1 MFSVVENFKTGKL
14 ELAELPAPICRPG
27 TVLVA
32 NRASLISA
40 GTEKAAIALARK
52 TLAGKAAQRPDLV
65 RQVISKL
72 KRDGLAAT
80 VAAVRAKLDS
90 PIALG
95 YSCAGV
101 VIESAPGVAD
111 FAPGDRVACA
121 GAGWATHSEIVSVPK
136 NLCARIPDG
145 VTFEDASYITLG
157 AIAMHGVRQANLSL
171 GETAGVIGCG
181 LLGLLSIQIL
191 SAAGVKVLA
200 VDISP
205 QRLELARKVGAAA
218 TATASSTDIA
228 TLSEAISGGIGLD
241 AVLLTAAT
249 ASNDPIRLAA
259 RLARD
264 RGTIVCVGDVGMH
277 IRRRS
282 FYEKELT
289 LVMSRSYGP
298 GRYDPNYEE
307 KGIEY
312 PPGYV
317 RWGQRRNLQEFLDLV
332 AAGKV
337 DSSALTTHTFGIAD
351 ALEAYDLVMGKRR
364 EPYLGIV
371 LAYGERPDRKRTVDL
386 PRATESV
393 EGDRIGVGFVGAGAF
408 AQSVLLPSLKKVADF
423 EPVVICSAGGLSAGH
438 AGRKFGFRRASTDFQ
453 EVLEDGGVDA
463 VVVATRHNLHAEQVA
478 AALDAGKHVYVEK
491 PLAITAD
498 GLERVRSAHAKAGR
512 VLMVGFNRRWSPH
525 TLRVKQFFAGATRPV
540 VINYRVNAGV
550 VARDSWIQDA
560 AEGGGRILGEVCHF
574 IDLAA
579 CLAGGNPLSVYARRT
594 GGPRAAE
601 ADADNL
607 VITVDL
613 AGGSLACITYV
624 AAGDAV
630 FSKERVEV
638 AGSEKTAVIED
649 FRRTRLYSGGRRRTF
664 RSRQDKG
671 HAGEMAAFA
680 RAVREGRAAED
691 FETIAAVTLATMAV
705 ELSLAT
711 GAPVSIEEVMQ
722 SGKANDE

>member
-14 ELAELPAPICRPG
+14 ELDDLPAPICRPG
-27 TVLVA
+27 AVLVA

-52 TLAGKAAQRPDLV
+52 TLAGKAAARPDLV
-65 RQVISKL
+65 RQVLSKL

-80 VAAVRAKLDS
+80 IAAVRAKLDS
-90 PIALG
+90 PMALG

-101 VIESAPGVAD
+101 VIESAPGVVD

-136 NLCARIPDG
+136 NLCAKIPDG
-145 VTFEDASYITLG
+145 VTFEDACYLTLG

-171 GETAGVIGCG
+171 GETASVIGCG
-181 LLGLLSIQIL
+181 LLGLLAIQIL
-191 SAAGVKVLA
+191 AAAGVKVLA
-200 VDISP
+200 VDISA

-218 TATASSTDIA
+218 TAAADSADIA
-228 TLSEAISGGIGLD
+228 ALSDGISGGIGLD
-241 AVLLTAAT
+241 AVLLTDAT
-249 ASNDPIRLAA
+249 ASNNPIRLAG

-277 IRRRS
+277 IRRRP

-317 RWGQRRNLQEFLDLV
+317 RWGQRRNLQEFLGMV

-337 DSSALTTHTFGIAD
+337 DVSALTSHTFGITD
-351 ALEAYDLVMGKRR
+351 ALDAYDLVMGKRK

-371 LAYGERPDRKRTVDL
+371 LTYGERPDGKRTVEL
-386 PRATESV
+386 PRAAEPV
-393 EGDRIGVGFVGAGAF
+393 EGGRIGVGLVGAGAF
-408 AQSVLLPSLKKVADF
+408 AQSVLLPSLRKVADF
-423 EPVVICSAGGLSAGH
+423 DPVVVCSAGGLSAGH
-438 AGRKFGFRRASTDFQ
+438 TGRKFGFRRASTDFE
-453 EVLEDGGVDA
+453 EVLRDGSVDA
-463 VVVATRHNLHAEQVA
+463 VVIATRHNLHAEQAA
-478 AALDAGKHVYVEK
+478 AALEAGKHVYVEK
-491 PLAITAD
+491 PLAITID

-512 VLMVGFNRRWSPH
+512 VLVVGFNRRWSPH
-525 TLRVKQFFAGATRPV
+525 TLRVQRFFAGASRPV
-540 VINYRVNAGV
+540 VINYRVNAGA

-560 AEGGGRILGEVCHF
+560 AEGGGRILGEMCHF

-579 CLAGGNPLSVYARRT
+579 CLAGGKPLSVYAKRT
-594 GGPRAAE
+594 GGPRAGE

-607 VITVDL
+607 VVTVDL
-613 AGGSLACITYV
+613 EGGSLASITYV
-624 AAGDAV
+624 AAGDAS

-649 FRRTRLYSGGRRRTF
+649 FRRTRLYVGGRRKTF
-664 RSRQDKG
+664 RTRQDKG

-680 RAVREGRAAED
+680 HAVRQGRAAED
-691 FETIAAVTLATMAV
+691 FETIAAVTLAAMAV
-705 ELSLAT
+705 ERSLST
-711 GAPVSIEEVMQ
+711 GAPVSIEGIMQ
-722 SGKANDE
+722 SGKTDDE